1 MNHPLSLEKIIDAC
15 DDGIKMAV
23 DLMFLSGLLIAR
35 FSFISI
41 VGDGRPVPALAAGGF
56 VMMFAYYSWKLR
68 ALRALRKLSREV
80 SRDITVQAMVH
91 AIDMIEQAVA
101 EQLTTN
107 PEFIA
112 RAIKKAREQDKSEK
126 KE

>member
-23 DLMFLSGLLIAR
+23 DLMFLSGLLIAC

-91 AIDMIEQAVA
+91 AIGMIEQAVA